1 MIYLDDLKKI
11 GIYIDLSNVEDSSAD
26 LNCIGMAIDYSVL
39 VKDISEG
46 YRLTVL
52 RAYDGVTTTG
62 RSKLQNSLRSSGFEV
77 KLYNTQKFVDD
88 GGKKD
93 WRQKEVDTAI
103 TTDVSW
109 DLAMKKV
116 DTAVIVS
123 GDRDMHPAV
132 TRAIEEGCDV
142 RIVALRDSL
151 SDDYL
156 KTLEKYTLLED
167 YEVFLLSDSSEP
179 ILNFVSSYVS
189 VETVADE

>member
-1 MIYLDDLKKI
+1 M
-11 GIYIDLSNVEDSSAD
+11 EDSSAD

>member
-26 LNCIGMAIDYSVL
+26 LNCMGMAIDYSLL
-39 VKDISEG
+39 VQDLSEG

-52 RAYDGVTTTG
+52 RAYDGVPTTG
-62 RSKLQNSLRSSGFEV
+62 CSKLQNSLRSSGFEV
-77 KLYNTQKFVDD
+77 KLYTPQKFVDD

-179 ILNFVSSYVS
+179 IPNFVSSVVS

>member
-1 MIYLDDLKKI
+1 MDDLKKI